1 MGFIEAN
8 IIPSFKYK
16 LHYFRYV
23 DDCSVLGENEEV
35 VDELLTILN
44 EVHNAVKFT
53 VKKINQPFLLF
64 L

>member
-53 VKKINQPFLLF
+53 VKKN
-64 L
+64 